1 MSSSTHTAPSGETV
15 GSAVGGRAGG
25 VLPGL
30 IVAVVVAAV
39 ATWLGLLVPVVGG
52 PVFGIVS
59 GVLCGSLARRLLS
72 EKTAE
77 RLRPGTAVA
86 GKQVLQLSVV
96 VLGTGLSL
104 TQVLQVGGQ
113 SLPVM
118 LGTLAVALAGAWAG
132 GRLLGIRRDV
142 ATLVGVGTGICGAS
156 AIAAVT
162 AVIGAAEVDVAYAV
176 GTIFTY
182 NIAAVLLFPTI
193 GHLLGLSQQAFGL
206 WSGTAVNDTSSV
218 VAAAYA
224 YGPAAGAYGVV
235 VKLTRSLMIVPIC
248 LVLQAWQN
256 RRREPV
262 AVRTAPRGWWRALPL
277 FIAGF
282 LVTSAIDSLGWI
294 PVSWHPDLSLTGTF
308 LITVALSGIG
318 LSLRPAQLRAA
329 GPRPLLLG
337 GMLWV
342 LVAASSLGIQAAL
355 AQA

>member
-1 MSSSTHTAPSGETV
+1 
-15 GSAVGGRAGG
+15 
-25 VLPGL
+25 
-30 IVAVVVAAV
+30 
-39 ATWLGLLVPVVGG
+39 
-52 PVFGIVS
+52 
-59 GVLCGSLARRLLS
+59 
-72 EKTAE
+72 
-77 RLRPGTAVA
+77 
-86 GKQVLQLSVV
+86 
-96 VLGTGLSL
+96 
-104 TQVLQVGGQ
+104 
-113 SLPVM
+113 
-118 LGTLAVALAGAWAG
+118 
-132 GRLLGIRRDV
+132 
-142 ATLVGVGTGICGAS
+142 VGTGICGAS